1 MTSYSEPRAPALRR
15 WIALAQAQG
24 PATALDDL
32 LHPDAV
38 FFSPVVHSARQGRP
52 LVRAYLSAPMTVL
65 HDGFRYTG
73 LWEREGSAVLEFE
86 TRLGEVRVNGVD
98 IIDWDADGR
107 ITAFKVMIRPLK
119 AIDAVRAAMAARL
132 AG

>member
-38 FFSPVVHSARQGRP
+38 FFSPVVHSAQQGRP
-52 LVRAYLSAPMTVL
+52 LVRAYLAAALSVL

-73 LWEREGSAVLEFE
+73 IWERAGSAVLEFE
-86 TRLGEVRVNGVD
+86 CRLDAVQVNGVD
-98 IIDWDADGR
+98 IIDWDGDGR

-119 AIDAVRAAMAARL
+119 AIDAVRAAMAAKL